1 MKLKEENKNVA
12 VLTTKHVLVN
22 GSPVTYVYYDED
34 GEWQLFG
41 DEEFDDSEDAYVVS
55 VEEILEMEPAL
66 KRLPDMQKGQGAV
79 REAGST
85 RWVLAEE

>member
-1 MKLKEENKNVA
+1 MKLKEENKNTP

-22 GSPVTYVYYDED
+22 GSPVTYVVYDED

-41 DEEFDDSEDAYVVS
+41 DEEFDEEDDAYIVS
-55 VEEILEMEPAL
+55 LEEILEMEPAL
-66 KRLPDMQKGQGAV
+66 KRLPDMQMGQAAV

-85 RWVLAEE
+85 RWTIEE